1 MRRSSPAWPG
11 SGGLDYPEPMSLD
24 SVQACPEAIVTGA
37 ATQSIR
43 RLGMASLVLAILA
56 VVLEVI
62 AIAIGSGGAWGAA
75 TVLAWFIVSL
85 FAVSIALGVAAILT
99 GNGRRRGIGAV
110 MVSLLANPLVLV
122 WLFSLLRGL
131 S

>member
-1 MRRSSPAWPG
+1 
-11 SGGLDYPEPMSLD
+11 MSLD
-24 SVQACPEAIVTGA
+24 SVQAAPEVTVTRT

-43 RLGMASLVLAILA
+43 RLGMASLVLAISA
-56 VVLEVI
+56 AVLEVI

-75 TVLAWFIVSL
+75 TALAWLIVAL
-85 FAVSIALGVAAILT
+85 FAISIALGLAAILT
-99 GNGRRRGIGAV
+99 GNGRRWGIGAV
-110 MVSLLANPLVLV
+110 IVSLLANPLVLV

>member
-1 MRRSSPAWPG
+1 MTR
-11 SGGLDYPEPMSLD
+11 
-24 SVQACPEAIVTGA
+24 T

-43 RLGMASLVLAILA
+43 RLGMASLVLAISA
-56 VVLEVI
+56 AVLEVI

-75 TVLAWFIVSL
+75 TALAWLIVAL
-85 FAVSIALGVAAILT
+85 FAISIALGLAAILT
-99 GNGRRRGIGAV
+99 GNGRRWGIGAV
-110 MVSLLANPLVLV
+110 IVSLLANPLVLV

>member
-1 MRRSSPAWPG
+1 
-11 SGGLDYPEPMSLD
+11 MSLD
-24 SVQACPEAIVTGA
+24 SVQAAPEVTVTRT

-43 RLGMASLVLAILA
+43 RLGMASLVLAISA

-75 TVLAWFIVSL
+75 TALAWLIVAL
-85 FAVSIALGVAAILT
+85 FAISIALGLAAILS
-99 GNGRRRGIGAV
+99 GNGRRWGIGAV
-110 MVSLLANPLVLV
+110 IVSLLTNPLVLV

>member
-1 MRRSSPAWPG
+1 
-11 SGGLDYPEPMSLD
+11 MSLD
-24 SVQACPEAIVTGA
+24 SVQAAPEATVTGA
-37 ATQSIR
+37 AKRSLR
-43 RLGMASLVLAILA
+43 RLGMASLVLAIS
-56 VVLEVI
+56 VVLLEVL

-75 TVLAWFIVSL
+75 TALAWFVIAL
-85 FAVSIALGVAAILT
+85 FVVSIALGLAAIVT
-99 GNGRRRGIGAV
+99 GNGRRWGIGAV